1 MSLPLFKPG
10 CGFTRVKMARDCA
23 ALWRDKLKLA
33 LCEPF
38 HLENMTASFSV
49 IFQKKN
55 CKLERPKNLKVTH
68 KPGARQMFVFHV

>member
-1 MSLPLFKPG
+1 
-10 CGFTRVKMARDCA
+10 
-23 ALWRDKLKLA
+23 
-33 LCEPF
+33 
-38 HLENMTASFSV
+38 MTASFSV